1 MKRGK
6 CVAGILVATVLMSG
20 CTGTKE
26 TRVTRTTKNTEETT
40 TEESSTTEETT
51 TTESTTEETT
61 TSESTTEETTTSES
75 TTKETTEETTSE
87 STAESTSDETTISEP
102 FPTFNLADDYYSL
115 YADASYKL
123 PEVFDTCLSA
133 GTASWEQSITFNTK
147 VQTFAGQF
155 ESRTLNLNEDPES
168 YDIYMCTVKAEGVE
182 FERRNNYSFAATVG
196 KIDVREFDD
205 YDGSYGDT
213 KAHYHFSKPYKLEE
227 KDELILFLPN
237 TPMPAFPSEAMDW
250 VGMYLPY
257 TDGDYLQAFVLYDA
271 TSKVAYSV
279 YLNSIPETEEVSGK
293 TMDGWTGD
301 YTFENGEFSNR
312 CITIHET
319 DYSRYVRRALKEFG
333 LSYREADSMV
343 YDAGGMEIVA
353 EKVLRA
359 SYIMVDAKGWLVDDS
374 RNDSYTMISDC
385 LTEPFA
391 DGYSRLPLNRENYMK
406 RYEEALQDPRLQAG

>member
-6 CVAGILVATVLMSG
+6 CVAGILVATLLMSG

-26 TRVTRTTKNTEETT
+26 TRVTRTTKNTKETT

-51 TTESTTEETT
+51 TAESTTEETT
-61 TSESTTEETTTSES
+61 TSESTTAETTTSES
-75 TTKETTEETTSE
+75 TTKETTTSE

-279 YLNSIPETEEVSGK
+279 YLNGIPETEAVSGK

-301 YTFENGEFSNR
+301 YTFDNGEFSIYYDKKFSN
-312 CITIHET
+312 HYM
-319 DYSRYVRRALKEFG
+319 DLKLNDGTEFKQMLIKQKKG
-333 LSYREADSMV
+333 DS
-343 YDAGGMEIVA
+343 ATLIVSKNF
-353 EKVLRA
+353 EFDIDVL
-359 SYIMVDAKGWLVDDS
+359 IMQIDV
-374 RNDSYTMISDC
+374 
-385 LTEPFA
+385 A
-391 DGYSRLPLNRENYMK
+391 DGTCVMSVCESDIPAIDEKAIFNVQK
-406 RYEEALQDPRLQAG
+406 KS